1 MVDRYSD
8 SVGGNPRFND
18 AGTVS
23 ENGTS
28 NIIDFKICMLG
39 EAGVGK
45 TCLVNRFVNNAY
57 GSTKS
62 TVGATFLAKVMTV
75 KASPSSMTTDRV
87 KLKIWDTAGDER
99 FRSLTN
105 LYYQDA

>member
-57 GSTKS
+57 G
-62 TVGATFLAKVMTV
+62 
-75 KASPSSMTTDRV
+75 
-87 KLKIWDTAGDER
+87 
-99 FRSLTN
+99 
-105 LYYQDA
+105 